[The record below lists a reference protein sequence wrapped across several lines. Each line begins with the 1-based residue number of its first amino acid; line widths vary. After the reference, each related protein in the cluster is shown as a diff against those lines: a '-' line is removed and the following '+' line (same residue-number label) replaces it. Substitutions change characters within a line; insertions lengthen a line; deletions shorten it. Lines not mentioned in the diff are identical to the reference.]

1 MPRYTIF
8 RKILIITLLLSLA
21 PLLVTS
27 TILLINLQSISSSL
41 SAEISESDD
50 LQASE
55 SLKMRARQVAENVSD
70 FLHQCESDLVFLSR
84 TKLDRPTLLEFY
96 RTRRSE
102 VWQRNGNGKAPQEVR
117 GLLPLYR
124 SVTLIDAT
132 GQEQMMIK
140 DDRFVPAAQ
149 LRNIAD
155 PARTEYLS
163 EDYFN
168 RIKRLK
174 PGEIYVS
181 HLTGFHVS
189 RQEQLAGATTPE
201 TAYNGTTYQ
210 GVIRFGAPLFDP
222 DGRFAGMV
230 LLSLDHRHLMEFT
243 QHIDPGKNF
252 STVFPSYNSGNYAFL
267 FDDEGWIITHPKFWD
282 IRGLDR
288 NGKPV
293 PAYTE
298 HSSKIDIDTGRI
310 PFNLDRAGFVHPSYP
325 KVSAAIRHKQIGYV
339 DITNVGGAKKIMA
352 YAPIPYD
359 TGDYQK
365 YGIFGGVTIGF
376 QVDQFH
382 EAARKGSRLINRQL
396 GRHRS
401 TSAIIILAT
410 ALVSALTAWL
420 LSRGI
425 SIPLKQ
431 LNEGAHKLAAGDS
444 HVRVPVTSAD
454 EIGELAGTFN
464 FMADELESRKQ
475 SILSTLDEL
484 RNSRLEILD
493 ERNFKTSVLES
504 ISSGIV
510 TFSPDGRMT
519 SINRTGRLF
528 LGDSAQEGDHYREV
542 FAGWEGLAEHIDRVL
557 SGAQGFGRE
566 PFRFERGAGRTNFD
580 VGCFPIGAEAE
591 KGLTVT
597 LRNETEKEKLREEM
611 MRLDRLASLG
621 KLAAGIAHEV
631 RNPLTG
637 ISLLLDDL
645 HDQAAAG
652 SQDQLMISKALEEIS
667 RVEGLINSL
676 LNYSS
681 PARAEFR
688 ETDLNR
694 VVHDTALLMRRPC
707 ERGEVFLTLEEQPI
721 PPFKLDPEKIK
732 QALMN
737 IIRNAQEAL
746 PQGGRITISTFTRGE
761 FAIIE
766 IGDDGPGIDP
776 EDLPLIFEPFFTRK
790 GAGTGLGL
798 SITQR
803 IVEEHR
809 GRISVKS
816 DPGSGTLFSLELPMR
831 RGQETSPG
839 QVPTPP
845 ETGEPR

>member
-8 RKILIITLLLSLA
+8 KKILIITLLLSLA

-27 TILLINLQSISSSL
+27 TILLINLQSINARL
-41 SAEISESDD
+41 SAEIAESDD
-50 LQASE
+50 TQASE
-55 SLKMRARQVAENVSD
+55 SLKMRAQQVAENVSD
-70 FLHQCESDLVFLSR
+70 FLHQCESDLLFLSR
-84 TKLDRPTLLEFY
+84 TQMNRPTLLEFY

-102 VWQRNGNGKAPQEVR
+102 VWLRNGSAAVPLETR

-124 SVTLIDAT
+124 SIAFVDAN
-132 GQEQMMIK
+132 GQERLSIR
-140 DDRFVPAAQ
+140 DGRFATEKE
-149 LRNIAD
+149 LRNVSD
-155 PARTEYLS
+155 PAQTEYLT
-163 EDYFN
+163 EDYFR
-168 RIKRLK
+168 RIRALK
-174 PGEIYVS
+174 PGEVYVS

-189 RQEQLAGATTPE
+189 RQEQLAGAPTPE
-201 TAYNGTTYQ
+201 SAYNGTTYQ
-210 GVIRFGAPLFDP
+210 GVIRFGAPLYDSR
-222 DGRFAGMV
+222 GTFAGMV
-230 LLSLDHRHLMEFT
+230 VLSLDHRHLMEFT

-282 IRGLDR
+282 LRGLDR

-293 PAYTE
+293 PAYSE
-298 HSSKIDIDTGRI
+298 HSNKIDIDTGRI
-310 PFNLDRAGFVHPSYP
+310 PFNLDQAGFIHPSYP
-325 KVSAAIRHKQIGYV
+325 KVAAAVRDKRIGYV

-352 YAPIPYD
+352 YAPIAYD
-359 TGDYQK
+359 TGDYRK
-365 YGIFGGVTIGF
+365 HGVFGGVTIGF

-382 EAARKGSRLINRQL
+382 DAARKGSRLINSQL
-396 GRHRS
+396 GQHRS

-410 ALVSALTAWL
+410 ALVSALSAWL

-431 LNEGAHKLAAGDS
+431 LNEGARKLAAGDS
-444 HVRVPVTSAD
+444 HVRVAVTSAD
-454 EIGELAGTFN
+454 EVGQLAGTFN

-510 TFSPDGRMT
+510 TFSPEGCLT
-519 SINRTGRLF
+519 SINGTGRLF
-528 LGDSAQEGDHYREV
+528 LGPEVVEGQHYREAFV
-542 FAGWEGLAEHIDRVL
+542 GWTGLSEHVDQVL
-557 SGAQGFGRE
+557 RGEAGFGRE
-566 PFRFERGAGRTNFD
+566 PFRFDRGAAQTNFD
-580 VGCFPIGAEAE
+580 VGCFPIGADAE

-621 KLAAGIAHEV
+621 KLSAGIAHEV

-645 HDQAAAG
+645 HDQAATG
-652 SQDQLMISKALEEIS
+652 SDDQQMISKALAEIA
-667 RVEGLINSL
+667 RVERLINSL

-688 ETDLNR
+688 QTDLNR

-707 ERGEVFLTLEEQPI
+707 ERHEVFLTLEEEPVPLLKI
-721 PPFKLDPEKIK
+721 DPEKIK
-732 QALMN
+732 QAVLN

-746 PQGGRITISTFTRGE
+746 PHGGRITIRTCVRGE
-761 FAIIE
+761 RAIIE
-766 IGDDGPGIDP
+766 IGDDGPGINA
-776 EDLPLIFEPFFTRK
+776 EDIPLIFEPFFTRK

-803 IVEEHR
+803 IIEEHH
-809 GRISVKS
+809 GKISVES
-816 DPGSGTLFSLELPMR
+816 DPGRGTLFVVELPLDR
-831 RGQETSPG
+831 Q
-839 QVPTPP
+839 
-845 ETGEPR
+845 